1 MSWRFPRLSVSVSL
15 RWVRKASLNLAFRFS
30 LGG

>member
-1 MSWRFPRLSVSVSL
+1 MSWRFPRLSVSISF
-15 RWVRKASLNLAFRFS
+15 RWVRKASLNLAFRVT